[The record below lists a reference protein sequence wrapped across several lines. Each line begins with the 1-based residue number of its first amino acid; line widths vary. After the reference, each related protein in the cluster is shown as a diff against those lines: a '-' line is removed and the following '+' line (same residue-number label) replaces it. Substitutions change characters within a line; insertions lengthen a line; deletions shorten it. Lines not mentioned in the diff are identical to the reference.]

1 MKTVKELADKLGV
14 AKQTI
19 NNNRPDEVP
28 YKKIN
33 GMNYIDEQLEKL
45 IIDNIMSKKV
55 KSVKN
60 SRTNEKS
67 TSNTQYSKN
76 SLKKILELDE
86 QSYSDVENMLFNTDD
101 FKDKLKAK
109 EQEIE
114 ELMKKLSD
122 YESLRMKLEL
132 FDNLLREK
140 DERIND
146 LKQDKQNLNS
156 QLAMEQESLQNQQKL
171 SLAQSQKIARLEQ
184 ENKELNESLRV
195 SYKQEAEDTDA
206 ESNHNIEPKEKSE
219 VDPEKTY
226 QSEIKKAKGFFNK
239 LFGK

>member
-1 MKTVKELADKLGV
+1 MKTVKELADELGV

-28 YKKIN
+28 YQKIN
-33 GMNYIDEQLEKL
+33 GMNYIDSNLEKL
-45 IIDNIMSKKV
+45 IIDNIKNKKI

-60 SRTNEKS
+60 SRNHENAK
-67 TSNTQYSKN
+67 QKPASKN

-86 QSYSDVENMLFNTDD
+86 QSYSEVENMLFGIDYS
-101 FKDKLKAK
+101 KGKLKAK

-114 ELMKKLSD
+114 KLMKKLSD
-122 YESLRMKLEL
+122 YDSLRMKLES
-132 FDNLLREK
+132 FDNLLKEK

-184 ENKELNESLRV
+184 ENKELNESLRL
-195 SYKQEAEDTDA
+195 SYKQEAEDTAA
-206 ESNHNIEPKEKSE
+206 ESNHNIEPKEKAE

-239 LFGK
+239 FFGK

>member
-19 NNNRPDEVP
+19 NNNRPAEIP
-28 YKKIN
+28 YQKID
-33 GMNYIDEQLEKL
+33 GINYIDEQLEKL
-45 IIDNIMSKKV
+45 IIDNIKSKKV

-60 SRTNEKS
+60 SRKHENSEQ
-67 TSNTQYSKN
+67 NPASKN
-76 SLKKILELDE
+76 SFKKILELDE
-86 QSYSDVENMLFNTDD
+86 QSYSDVEKILFSIDD
-101 FKDKLKAK
+101 SKDKLKAK

-122 YESLRMKLEL
+122 YESLRMKFES
-132 FDNLLREK
+132 FDNLLKEK

-156 QLAMEQESLQNQQKL
+156 QLMMEQESLQNQQKL

-184 ENKELNESLRV
+184 ENKELNESLRL
-195 SYKQEAEDTDA
+195 SYKQKEKTTDVNEQNDAFAQKNAED
-206 ESNHNIEPKEKSE
+206 
-219 VDPEKTY
+219 DPVPTP
-226 QSEIKKAKGFFNK
+226 QSKKIKQKGFFSK
-239 LFGK
+239 FFGG